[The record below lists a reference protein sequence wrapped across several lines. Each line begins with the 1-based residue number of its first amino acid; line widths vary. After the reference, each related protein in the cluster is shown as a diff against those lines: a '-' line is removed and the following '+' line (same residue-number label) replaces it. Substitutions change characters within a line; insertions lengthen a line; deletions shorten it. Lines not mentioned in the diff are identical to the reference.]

1 MYLKKKGN
9 ILISTMIILSLMLM
23 IGNFLFHM
31 MKNNREL
38 EVLYKLDSD
47 IYDMNSNEENILSE
61 FMKRLNEN
69 IDSVDNEKKE
79 YFDEDFIENINENIL
94 EYEKEDEK
102 LYLVTTK
109 GDNASRKREIK
120 YKIKN
125 GKIILIPTY
134 KFEEIENKSIENS

>member
-69 IDSVDNEKKE
+69 IDSVDDEKKRI
-79 YFDEDFIENINENIL
+79 F
-94 EYEKEDEK
+94 
-102 LYLVTTK
+102 
-109 GDNASRKREIK
+109 
-120 YKIKN
+120 
-125 GKIILIPTY
+125 
-134 KFEEIENKSIENS
+134 

>member
-1 MYLKKKGN
+1 
-9 ILISTMIILSLMLM
+9 MIILSLMLM

-69 IDSVDNEKKE
+69 IDSVDDEKKRI
-79 YFDEDFIENINENIL
+79 F
-94 EYEKEDEK
+94 
-102 LYLVTTK
+102 
-109 GDNASRKREIK
+109 
-120 YKIKN
+120 
-125 GKIILIPTY
+125 
-134 KFEEIENKSIENS
+134 

>member
-9 ILISTMIILSLMLM
+9 ILISIMIILLFMFM
-23 IGNFLFHM
+23 FGNFLFYM

-38 EVLYKLDSD
+38 EVLYKFDFD

-61 FMKRLNEN
+61 FMKWFNEN
-69 IDSVDNEKKE
+69 IDDVDDEKKE
-79 YFDEDFIENINENIL
+79 YFNEDFIENINENIF
-94 EYEKEDEK
+94 EYEKEDK
-102 LYLVTTK
+102 KFYLVIVK
-109 GDNASRKREIK
+109 GDNISRKWEIK

-125 GKIILIPTY
+125 GKIILILIY

>member
-23 IGNFLFHM
+23 LGNFLFHM

-69 IDSVDNEKKE
+69 IDDVDDEKKE
-79 YFDEDFIENINENIL
+79 YFNEDFIENINENIL
-94 EYEKEDEK
+94 EYEKEDKK
-102 LYLVTTK
+102 LYLVTAK
-109 GDNASRKREIK
+109 GYNTSRKREIK

>member
-23 IGNFLFHM
+23 LGNFLFHM

-69 IDSVDNEKKE
+69 IDAVDDEKKE
-79 YFDEDFIENINENIL
+79 YFNEDFIENINENIL
-94 EYEKEDEK
+94 EYKKEDKK
-102 LYLVTTK
+102 LYLVTAK
-109 GDNASRKREIK
+109 DDNTSRKREIK

-134 KFEEIENKSIENS
+134 KFEEIENKSIEDG